1 MKTPEDMAKA
11 QEALAETAEH
21 VLDADLQEN
30 ETTSLDI
37 RNLKIMNA
45 SIQLSQ
51 NMAKEEEYHIP
62 LVAGGQVTTVRLK
75 LVRSANE
82 KGKVKIAYESD
93 KFGSV
98 AAQVKV
104 SGEKAQAVVAVA
116 SADAKQALEPY
127 SASLQQM
134 LEAEALSEETQTE
147 IVESGKL
154 NLGQF
159 MEGSESDAISL
170 EEAKQTDTYEVQ
182 TKQLYS
188 TAKQFLEWIKTIE
201 RIKNDE
207 D

>member
-1 MKTPEDMAKA
+1 
-11 QEALAETAEH
+11 
-21 VLDADLQEN
+21 
-30 ETTSLDI
+30 
-37 RNLKIMNA
+37 
-45 SIQLSQ
+45 
-51 NMAKEEEYHIP
+51 
-62 LVAGGQVTTVRLK
+62 
-75 LVRSANE
+75 
-82 KGKVKIAYESD
+82 
-93 KFGSV
+93 
-98 AAQVKV
+98 
-104 SGEKAQAVVAVA
+104 VAVA
-116 SADAKQALEPY
+116 NADAKQQLEPY
-127 SASLQQM
+127 SASLQQL